1 MGFTPLS
8 INREFKCGKKR
19 CKKTFSDFRERSVR
33 PDRLVQVMSLESA
46 PHGCLKMEK
55 KNGCYGVEKSEFP
68 RHLWLTVVDVCLKLT
83 GLKLF
88 VVSKSVF

>member
-1 MGFTPLS
+1 M
-8 INREFKCGKKR
+8 EKR
-19 CKKTFSDFRERSVR
+19 DVKKTFSDFRERSVR

-55 KNGCYGVEKSEFP
+55 KGCYGVEKSEFP
-68 RHLWLTVVDVCLKLT
+68 THLWLTVVDVCLKLT